1 MTCWPAVPTFVQ
13 PLTLAPRLQ
22 FAPRGAGDKAGE
34 ELSTPPYLPPSPHGC
49 GLGPQACTQP
59 LTHLTNPLQG
69 PDPVLGPSWEQ
80 GLVPCPHPERN
91 SQSDGGGGCI
101 IRKLWPGLISPAPR
115 ERHTNRTNHD
125 LVIDQSLFL
134 YNSFSTLYCT

>member
-1 MTCWPAVPTFVQ
+1 M
-13 PLTLAPRLQ
+13 
-22 FAPRGAGDKAGE
+22 
-34 ELSTPPYLPPSPHGC
+34 
-49 GLGPQACTQP
+49 
-59 LTHLTNPLQG
+59 
-69 PDPVLGPSWEQ
+69 LGPSWEQ

-125 LVIDQSLFL
+125 LVIREGSLEEGRSPL
-134 YNSFSTLYCT
+134 PSPALWVRQGIARAEAWGGKSTACVCCGLRAGPQLDLAPPPWPGTWILPLRASISPCVAGG